1 MRFHANS
8 TDLKYY
14 STMAPLSISCNQNC
28 GMSPLPP
35 PIKCGLPIPCI
46 LVALLSPLQLLPFPS
61 LTGRKEQTDGQIDCI
76 RNESTVATQTE
87 FRTVFLATFCFCLY
101 SLRSTKVMLLTIK
114 ERILLN
120 M

>member
-1 MRFHANS
+1 
-8 TDLKYY
+8 
-14 STMAPLSISCNQNC
+14 MAPLFISCNKNC
-28 GMSPLPP
+28 GMSPLLP

-61 LTGRKEQTDGQIDCI
+61 LTSRKEQMDGQIDCI
-76 RNESTVATQTE
+76 RNETNFAIQTE
-87 FRTVFLATFCFCLY
+87 FRTVFLAMFSFCLY
-101 SLRSTKVMLLTIK
+101 SLRSTRVMLLTIK